1 MKGFGGREAFDVGG
15 LEKGRQFVNNVKLCT
30 LATSLG
36 GVETVVQHSASMTH
50 ATIPPEQRLKAG
62 ITDEF
67 GFRSALKTLMI

>member
-36 GVETVVQHSASMTH
+36 GVETVVRCFVVKLMEVLYE
-50 ATIPPEQRLKAG
+50 EQFTYG
-62 ITDEF
+62 YH
-67 GFRSALKTLMI
+67 FRNPDFSVESIWFRR

>member
-36 GVETVVQHSASMTH
+36 GVETVFSIQ
-50 ATIPPEQRLKAG
+50 PL
-62 ITDEF
+62 
-67 GFRSALKTLMI
+67 